1 MKKGVDPLKVPI
13 FGGLCQDFKEEV
25 KSKREMDYMKN
36 EHLFVV
42 TTQGCKVSWH
52 HNTHGRCKLGTSSC
66 DGL

>member
-42 TTQGCKVSWH
+42 TTQGCKV
-52 HNTHGRCKLGTSSC
+52 
-66 DGL
+66 

>member
-13 FGGLCQDFKEEV
+13 FGGLCHDFKEEV

-42 TTQGCKVSWH
+42 TTQGCKV
-52 HNTHGRCKLGTSSC
+52 
-66 DGL
+66 